1 MNLHVRL
8 NAKYVLSHILLA
20 VIATLLLAS
29 PLYAQMS
36 NPDDIARA
44 DVATGIFNK
53 ACYSYSGRKNE
64 AISYL
69 DLTFRRHNTE
79 SRQVFLDFAKVKK
92 GDVWIAAFPKGVFA
106 IVLSEDGNC
115 HVLAQK
121 ADRDRIHHNIAGLA
135 EDAQKNLESAVK
147 PHENLGSAT
156 RSSGFD
162 IVGADGKNTAVIVAS
177 TPLQQ
182 APNKPDAVITM
193 AISAY

>member
-1 MNLHVRL
+1 MRL
-8 NAKYVLSHILLA
+8 F
-20 VIATLLLAS
+20 LAS
-29 PLYAQMS
+29 ILAFFLLTAPATAQTVQQ
-36 NPDDIARA
+36 DDIERA

-106 IVLSEDGNC
+106 IVLSDDGNC

-135 EDAQKNLESAVK
+135 TEAEKNLESTVK
-147 PHENLGSAT
+147 PHENLGSAA

-162 IVGADGKNTAVIVAS
+162 IVGADGKNDVVIVAS